1 MKARSEVERKDAQ
14 IRQLRR
20 DLNIL
25 QNEQREVEVAQAK
38 AETKLETTLER
49 LSSTYEMTFE
59 YAQSQKAEIDIVEAR
74 KQVVILRQEISSLGN
89 VNLDAPQE
97 YKEVSERFEFL
108 SR

>member
-1 MKARSEVERKDAQ
+1 MKAGSEVERKDAQ

-49 LSSTYEMTFE
+49 LSSTYEMTLNMRRVRRRR
-59 YAQSQKAEIDIVEAR
+59 S
-74 KQVVILRQEISSLGN
+74 ISWRH
-89 VNLDAPQE
+89 A
-97 YKEVSERFEFL
+97 
-108 SR
+108 SRL